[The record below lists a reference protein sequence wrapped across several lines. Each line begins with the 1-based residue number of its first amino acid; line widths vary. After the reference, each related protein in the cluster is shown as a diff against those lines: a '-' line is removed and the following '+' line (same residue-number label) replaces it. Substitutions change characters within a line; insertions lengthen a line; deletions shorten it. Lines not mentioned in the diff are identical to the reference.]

1 MKNFRVVKP
10 TLISLALF
18 SAFTQSVYAQE
29 QQSELGKKV
38 SENDKKTPAKP
49 AATSNGMQTVEVQGK
64 TQYDERRL
72 DTATKIVVTQ
82 EEILKYGDS
91 NLGDVMKRLPG
102 VTVGGVQGRGGA
114 IRMRGLGSGYTQIML
129 NGEPAP
135 PGFSLDTLSPD
146 MVERIEVIRA
156 ATAEHSTQAIAGSI
170 NIVLKK
176 AVQTAQRELKLGAQA
191 DGNQPM
197 AIVNYQLSDK
207 SGPWS
212 YAIGGNLAK
221 GKYDRPGVNTE
232 QAYDASGK
240 QVLARSTQ
248 TGSEGNFN
256 SFGMAPRIN
265 YNFANGDTLTTQNF
279 INFNKSDGQNIE
291 KTQTSLG
298 TLPNYSANSQDYK
311 ADFFMLRSNLN
322 WVHKMADSAKLD
334 IKFGANYNKRTT
346 DIGFNGYNQ
355 QGQNTLQ
362 RVSNFEGS
370 DKGITTS
377 GKYSAP
383 FVEDHSLVF
392 GWDAA
397 YSKRNETR
405 VQTDTILNGS
415 TNKPINLNE
424 VFDANVTRVA
434 VFAQD
439 EWQYNKQLSIYG
451 GLRWEGINTKSAG
464 SNYAAVDNRS
474 AVWSPVLQVLYK
486 LPDSKND
493 QIRAGLTRTYKA
505 PDTSRLIP
513 RRFISL
519 NNSPTSPDSMGNPDL
534 KPELAWGLDLAYEHY
549 FADGGNVSASVYY
562 RRIENVIHN
571 VTALIGDG
579 WVSRPVNQGEAI
591 TKGIELDAKFPLRS
605 FIKDAPQIDFRA
617 NLSLN
622 WSSLSTVP
630 GPDNRLDSQTPVSA
644 NLGLDYTVDGLPL
657 TLGANAGFQSAGPVR
672 ISENQYSYGTPKRV
686 LDVYGLWK
694 FDRKTSLRLSFSN
707 ALHQD
712 NLSQSRYVDQSGS
725 TVQNTLSPTTVTTR
739 LWFEHKF

>member
-1 MKNFRVVKP
+1 MK
-10 TLISLALF
+10 ISVALTPSVMTLALLA
-18 SAFTQSVYAQE
+18 AFAQPLQAQE
-29 QQSELGKKV
+29 KKEEAEKKQQE
-38 SENDKKTPAKP
+38 TPKSKP
-49 AATSNGMQTVEVQGK
+49 AASASGVQTVEVQGK

-82 EEILKYGDS
+82 EEILKYGDT

-114 IRMRGLGSGYTQIML
+114 IRMRGLGAGYTQIML

-135 PGFSLDTLSPD
+135 PGFSLDSLSPD

-176 AVQTAQRELKLGAQA
+176 AVQTAQRELKLGAQT
-191 DGNQPM
+191 DGDKPM

-207 SGPWS
+207 AGPWS

-221 GKYDRPGVNTE
+221 GKYDRPGVFTE
-232 QAYDASGK
+232 QSYDAKGK
-240 QVLARSTQ
+240 QILERSTQ
-248 TGSEGNFN
+248 TGSVGNFT

-279 INFNKSDGQNIE
+279 INYNKSDGQNYE
-291 KTQTSLG
+291 TSQTSLG
-298 TLPNYSANSQDYK
+298 ALPNYSSDAQDYK
-311 ADFFMLRSNLN
+311 SDFLMVRSNLN

-334 IKFGANYNKRTT
+334 VKLGLNYNKRST
-346 DIGFNGYNQ
+346 DVTFAGYNQ
-355 QGQNTLQ
+355 AGQNTLQ
-362 RVSNFEGS
+362 RLSNSDGT
-370 DKGITTS
+370 DKGFTSS

-392 GWDAA
+392 GWDMA

-405 VQTDTILNGS
+405 IQNDAILNGS
-415 TNKPINLNE
+415 PIRPINLNE
-424 VFDANVTRVA
+424 VFDANVTRMA

-439 EWQYNKQLSIYG
+439 EWQYSKQLSIYG
-451 GLRWEGINTKSAG
+451 GLRWEGINTKSSG
-464 SNYAAVDNRS
+464 NSYATVDNRS

-493 QIRAGLTRTYKA
+493 QLRAGLTRTYKA
-505 PDTSRLIP
+505 PDTNRLIP

-519 NNSPTSPDSMGNPDL
+519 NNSPTNPDSMGNPDL

-549 FADGGNVSASVYY
+549 FADGGNFSASVYY
-562 RRIENVIHN
+562 RRIDNVIHN
-571 VTALIGDG
+571 VTSLIDTS
-579 WVSRPVNQGEAI
+579 WVSRPVNQGEA
-591 TKGIELDAKFPLRS
+591 TTRGIELDAKFPLRS

-617 NLSLN
+617 NLSFN

-630 GPDNRLDSQTPVSA
+630 GPNNRLDSQTPVSA

-657 TLGANAGFQSAGPVR
+657 TLGANAGFQSAGTVR
-672 ISENQYSYGTPKRV
+672 ISENQYSYATPKRV

-712 NLSQSRYVDQSGS
+712 NFAQSRYVDQTGS
-725 TVQNTLSPTTVTTR
+725 TLQSTLTPTTVTTR

>member
-1 MKNFRVVKP
+1 M
-10 TLISLALF
+10 TLALLTVC
-18 SAFTQSVYAQE
+18 AAPVQAQE
-29 QQSELGKKV
+29 KK
-38 SENDKKTPAKP
+38 EETEKKAQETQKKAETKAPVNNP
-49 AATSNGMQTVEVQGK
+49 GIQTVEVQGK
-64 TQYDERRL
+64 TQYDERRM

-114 IRMRGLGSGYTQIML
+114 IRMRGLGAGYTQIML
-129 NGEPAP
+129 NGEPSP
-135 PGFSLDTLSPD
+135 PGFSLDSLSPD

-176 AVQTAQRELKLGAQA
+176 AVQTAQRELKMGVQT
-191 DGNQPM
+191 DGDKPM
-197 AIVNYQLSDK
+197 VIVNYQLSDK
-207 SGPWS
+207 AGPWS
-212 YAIGGNLAK
+212 YALGGNLAK
-221 GKYDRPGVNTE
+221 GKYDRPGIYTE
-232 QAYDASGK
+232 QSYDGAGK
-240 QVLARSTQ
+240 QILQRTTQ
-248 TGSEGNFN
+248 TASEGNFN
-256 SFGMAPRIN
+256 SLGMAPRIN
-265 YNFANGDTLTTQNF
+265 YSFANGDTLTTQNF
-279 INFNKSDGQNIE
+279 INYNKSDGQNYE
-291 KTQTSLG
+291 HTQTSLG
-298 TLPNYSANSQDYK
+298 VLPNYSSNSQDYK
-311 ADFFMLRSNLN
+311 SDFLMVRSNLN

-334 IKFGANYNKRTT
+334 VKLGLNYNKRST
-346 DIGFNGYNQ
+346 DVGFNGFNQ
-355 QGQNTLQ
+355 LGQATLQ
-362 RVSNFEGS
+362 RLSNSDGS
-370 DKGITTS
+370 DKGFTTS

-383 FVEDHSLVF
+383 FVEDHALVF
-392 GWDAA
+392 GWDVA
-397 YSKRNETR
+397 YSKRNENR
-405 VQTDTILNGS
+405 VQNDIILNGS
-415 TNKPINLNE
+415 SIKPINLNE
-424 VFDANVTRVA
+424 VFDANVTRLA

-439 EWQYNKQLSIYG
+439 EWQYTKQLSVYA
-451 GLRWEGINTKSAG
+451 GLRWEGINTKSSG
-464 SNYAAVDNRS
+464 NSYAAVDNRS

-493 QIRAGLTRTYKA
+493 QIRMGLTRTYKA

-534 KPELAWGLDLAYEHY
+534 KPELAWGLDFAYEHY
-549 FADGGNVSASVYY
+549 FAEGGNVSASVYY
-562 RRIENVIHN
+562 RRIDNVIHN
-571 VTALIGDG
+571 VTSLIGDS
-579 WVSRPVNQGEAI
+579 WVSRPVNQGEAK

-644 NLGLDYTVDGLPL
+644 NLGIDYTVDGLPL
-657 TLGANAGFQSAGPVR
+657 TLGANAGFQSAGTVR

-712 NLSQSRYVDQSGS
+712 NIAQSRYIDQAGS
-725 TVQNTLSPTTVTTR
+725 TVQSTLSPTTVTTR

>member
-1 MKNFRVVKP
+1 M
-10 TLISLALF
+10 TLALLA
-18 SAFTQSVYAQE
+18 AFAQPLQAQE
-29 QQSELGKKV
+29 KKEEAEKKQQE
-38 SENDKKTPAKP
+38 TPKSKP
-49 AATSNGMQTVEVQGK
+49 AASTSGVQTVEVQGK

-82 EEILKYGDS
+82 EEILKYGDT

-114 IRMRGLGSGYTQIML
+114 IRMRGLGAGYTQIML

-135 PGFSLDTLSPD
+135 PGFSLDSLSPD

-176 AVQTAQRELKLGAQA
+176 AVQTAQRELKLGAQT
-191 DGNQPM
+191 DGDKPM

-207 SGPWS
+207 AGPWS

-221 GKYDRPGVNTE
+221 GKYDRPGVFTE
-232 QAYDASGK
+232 QSYDAKGK
-240 QVLARSTQ
+240 QILERSTQ
-248 TGSEGNFN
+248 TGSVGNFT

-279 INFNKSDGQNIE
+279 INYNKSDGQNYE
-291 KTQTSLG
+291 TSQTSLG
-298 TLPNYSANSQDYK
+298 ALPNYSSDAQDYK
-311 ADFFMLRSNLN
+311 SDFLMVRSNLN

-334 IKFGANYNKRTT
+334 VKLGLNYNKRST
-346 DIGFNGYNQ
+346 DVTFAGYNQ
-355 QGQNTLQ
+355 AGQNTLQ
-362 RVSNFEGS
+362 RLSNSDGT
-370 DKGITTS
+370 DKGFTSS

-392 GWDAA
+392 GWDMA

-405 VQTDTILNGS
+405 IQNDAILNGS
-415 TNKPINLNE
+415 PIRPINLNE
-424 VFDANVTRVA
+424 VFDANVTRMA

-439 EWQYNKQLSIYG
+439 EWQYGKQLSIYG
-451 GLRWEGINTKSAG
+451 GLRWEGINTKSSG
-464 SNYAAVDNRS
+464 NSYATVDNRS

-493 QIRAGLTRTYKA
+493 QLRAGLTRTYKA
-505 PDTSRLIP
+505 PDTNRLIP

-519 NNSPTSPDSMGNPDL
+519 NNSPTNPDSMGNPDL

-549 FADGGNVSASVYY
+549 FADGGNFSASVYY
-562 RRIENVIHN
+562 RRIDNVIHN
-571 VTALIGDG
+571 VTSLIDTS
-579 WVSRPVNQGEAI
+579 WVSRPVNQGEA
-591 TKGIELDAKFPLRS
+591 TTRGIELDAKFPLRS

-617 NLSLN
+617 NLSFN

-630 GPDNRLDSQTPVSA
+630 GPNNRLDSQTPVSA

-657 TLGANAGFQSAGPVR
+657 TLGANAGFQSAGTVR
-672 ISENQYSYGTPKRV
+672 ISENQYSYATPKRV

-712 NLSQSRYVDQSGS
+712 NFAQSRYVDQTGS
-725 TVQNTLSPTTVTTR
+725 TLQSTLTPTTVTTR

>member
-1 MKNFRVVKP
+1 MKNFVVCKP
-10 TLISLALF
+10 SLLSLALF
-18 SAFTQSVYAQE
+18 SAFTAPLHAQ
-29 QQSELGKKV
+29 QQ
-38 SENDKKTPAKP
+38 KTESDVKTQESRKTDAKAPA
-49 AATSNGMQTVEVQGK
+49 SNGAVQTVEVQGK

-135 PGFSLDTLSPD
+135 PGFSLDSLSPD

-170 NIVLKK
+170 NIILKK

-191 DGNQPM
+191 DGDKPM

-207 SGPWS
+207 AGPWS

-221 GKYDRPGVNTE
+221 GKYDRPGLNTE

-240 QVLARSTQ
+240 QILQRTTQ
-248 TGSEGNFN
+248 TLSEGNFN
-256 SFGMAPRIN
+256 SFGMAPRVN

-279 INFNKSDGQNIE
+279 INYNKSDGQNYE
-291 KTQTSLG
+291 TTQTSFG
-298 TLPNYSANSQDYK
+298 MLPNYSSNTQDFK
-311 ADFFMLRSNLN
+311 SDFLMLRSNLN

-334 IKFGANYNKRTT
+334 VKFGLNYNKRST
-346 DIGFNGYNQ
+346 DIGFTGFNQ
-355 QGQNTLQ
+355 QAQATLQ
-362 RVSNFEGS
+362 RTSVSDGS
-370 DKGITTS
+370 DKGLTSS

-392 GWDAA
+392 GWDLA
-397 YSKRNETR
+397 YSKRNESR
-405 VQTDTILNGS
+405 VQTDKILNGS
-415 TNKPINLNE
+415 TIKPINLDE
-424 VFDANVTRVA
+424 VFDANVTRMA

-439 EWQYNKQLSIYG
+439 EWQYSKQLSIYG
-451 GLRWEGINTKSAG
+451 GLRWEGINTKSSG
-464 SNYAAVDNRS
+464 SSFSTVDNRS

-493 QIRAGLTRTYKA
+493 QIRAGITRTYKA
-505 PDTSRLIP
+505 PDTGRLIP

-562 RRIENVIHN
+562 RRIDNVIHN
-571 VTALIGDG
+571 MTSLIGDS
-579 WVSRPVNQGEAI
+579 WVSRPVNQGQAT
-591 TKGIELDAKFPLRS
+591 TKGIELDAKFPLRT
-605 FIKDAPQIDFRA
+605 FIKEAPQIDFRA

-657 TLGANAGFQSAGPVR
+657 TLGANAGFQSAGTVR

-712 NLSQSRYVDQSGS
+712 NYSQSRYVDSSGS
-725 TVQNTLSPTTVTTR
+725 TVQTTLSPTTVTTR

>member
-1 MKNFRVVKP
+1 M
-10 TLISLALF
+10 TLALLA
-18 SAFTQSVYAQE
+18 AFAQPLQAQE
-29 QQSELGKKV
+29 KKEEAEKKQQE
-38 SENDKKTPAKP
+38 TPKSKP
-49 AATSNGMQTVEVQGK
+49 AASTSGVQTVEVQGK

-82 EEILKYGDS
+82 EEILKYGDT

-114 IRMRGLGSGYTQIML
+114 IRMRGLGAGYTQIML

-135 PGFSLDTLSPD
+135 PGFSLDSLSPD

-176 AVQTAQRELKLGAQA
+176 AVQTAQRELKLGAQT
-191 DGNQPM
+191 DGDKPM

-207 SGPWS
+207 AGPWS

-221 GKYDRPGVNTE
+221 GKYDRPGVFTE
-232 QAYDASGK
+232 QSYDAKGK
-240 QVLARSTQ
+240 QILERSTQ
-248 TGSEGNFN
+248 TGSVGNFT

-279 INFNKSDGQNIE
+279 INYNKSDGQNYE
-291 KTQTSLG
+291 TSQTSLG
-298 TLPNYSANSQDYK
+298 ALPNYSSDAQDYK
-311 ADFFMLRSNLN
+311 SDFLMVRSNLN

-334 IKFGANYNKRTT
+334 VKLGLNYNKRST
-346 DIGFNGYNQ
+346 DVTFAGYNQ
-355 QGQNTLQ
+355 AGQNTLQ
-362 RVSNFEGS
+362 RLSNSDGT
-370 DKGITTS
+370 DKGFTSS

-392 GWDAA
+392 GWDMA

-405 VQTDTILNGS
+405 IQNDAILNGS
-415 TNKPINLNE
+415 PIRPINLNE
-424 VFDANVTRVA
+424 VFDANVTRMA

-439 EWQYNKQLSIYG
+439 EWQYSKQLSIYG
-451 GLRWEGINTKSAG
+451 GLRWEGINTKSSG
-464 SNYAAVDNRS
+464 NSYATVDNRS

-493 QIRAGLTRTYKA
+493 QLRAGLTRTYKA
-505 PDTSRLIP
+505 PDTNRLIP

-519 NNSPTSPDSMGNPDL
+519 NNSPTNPDSMGNPDL

-549 FADGGNVSASVYY
+549 FADGGNFSASVYY
-562 RRIENVIHN
+562 RRIDNVIHN
-571 VTALIGDG
+571 VTSLIDTS
-579 WVSRPVNQGEAI
+579 WVSRPVNQGEA
-591 TKGIELDAKFPLRS
+591 TTRGIELDAKFPLRS

-617 NLSLN
+617 NLSFN

-630 GPDNRLDSQTPVSA
+630 GPNNRLDSQTPVSA

-657 TLGANAGFQSAGPVR
+657 TLGANAGFQSAGTVR
-672 ISENQYSYGTPKRV
+672 ISENQYSYATPKRV

-712 NLSQSRYVDQSGS
+712 NFAQSRYVDQTGS
-725 TVQNTLSPTTVTTR
+725 TLQSTLTPTTVTTR